1 MRINLDPCLV
11 VLRMSGQC
19 IQWLLLRRILEVVL
33 VLRVYGIDDL
43 QRRGT
48 GNMNTWVY
56 LKLIVCMAYARQ
68 VLGKRV
74 LDRLVKSWTLTQQGD
89 LFFLLIVLLRWIYHV
104 LGFWALGILH
114 LSRQCWRCKEVHL
127 QPSPCGQSLANIS
140 EDLGLWRF
148 RVA

>member
-1 MRINLDPCLV
+1 MRINLDLCLV
-11 VLRMSGQC
+11 VLRISGQC

-43 QRRGT
+43 QRRGM
-48 GNMNTWVY
+48 GNMNTWIH
-56 LKLIVCMAYARQ
+56 LKLIVYMAYARQ

-89 LFFLLIVLLRWIYHV
+89 LFFLLIFLLKWIYHV
-104 LGFWALGILH
+104 LDFWALGILH
-114 LSRQCWRCKEVHL
+114 LSRQCWGCKEAHL
-127 QPSPCGQSLANIS
+127 QPSPCRQSLANIR

>member
-1 MRINLDPCLV
+1 MRINLDLCLV

-48 GNMNTWVY
+48 GNMNTWIH
-56 LKLIVCMAYARQ
+56 LKLISYMAYARQ

-89 LFFLLIVLLRWIYHV
+89 LFFLLIFLLRWIYHV
-104 LGFWALGILH
+104 LDFWALGILH
-114 LSRQCWRCKEVHL
+114 LSRQCWRYKEVHL
-127 QPSPCGQSLANIS
+127 QLSLCGQSLANIS